1 MKNNRVKT
9 RQQIANEYGVS
20 RKTLYSWLKKEKI
33 NLQRSLI
40 SPKDQDEIYNRFG
53 NPFVKD

>member
-9 RQQIANEYGVS
+9 RQQIANEYGVT

-33 NLQRSLI
+33 KLERSLI
-40 SPKDQDEIYNRFG
+40 SPKEQERIYSKFG
-53 NPFVKD
+53 NPS